1 MFVDRTN
8 TIYEP
13 LLTSILGSS
22 DANEAVHISIVQ
34 AGDEDPITLS
44 SFHPRFTYPIF
55 GDEERIFGYQG
66 LKINLRFAAH
76 DGFPNAEISWDKK
89 FKPVAG
95 TQATDIGEVLSEW
108 MPAGKLVTIGSAH
121 DVEGC

>member
-8 TIYEP
+8 IIYEP
-13 LLTSILGSS
+13 LLTSTLGSS
-22 DANEAVHISIVQ
+22 DANEAVQISIVQ

-66 LKINLRFAAH
+66 LKIHIRFAAH
-76 DGFPNAEISWDKK
+76 DGFPNAEISYDKK
-89 FKPVAG
+89 FKPVGG
-95 TQATDIGEVLSEW
+95 TSATDIEEVLSEW
-108 MPAGKLVTIGSAH
+108 MPAGRQIIFGI
-121 DVEGC
+121 DP